1 MTQVSGFLGKHGL
14 TAVSFCSWWPGTE
27 LAQSWTPE
35 GLSSWASLGQPGPA
49 GLRGQPQDLG
59 QLWLFPGMSEG
70 VVSLCLSVPCDPG
83 PPSTGQ
89 RRPAGALSAGPA
101 SPSGRPAEPQSS
113 RVPAV
118 SGGSFPGLLPLE
130 APALLT
136 QGPSSVS
143 KASSAAPSCS
153 LSRQVRLVRPSSVL

>member
-113 RVPAV
+113 RVPCSFWGVV
-118 SGGSFPGLLPLE
+118 SWPFTLGGTCAPHSGPLLRV
-130 APALLT
+130 
-136 QGPSSVS
+136 QGQQRCP
-143 KASSAAPSCS
+143 
-153 LSRQVRLVRPSSVL
+153 